1 MLLSARCSLFRAK
14 GFFCNLDVLYGSL
27 GIGKLKFLIP
37 KKNFIFISS
46 CKFFLILVIKT
57 PDPDWIRIGIQP
69 KMLDPNQMNT
79 DPQPWKKVSYLV
91 LREDALFHQD
101 PHWSP
106 QF

>member
-1 MLLSARCSLFRAK
+1 
-14 GFFCNLDVLYGSL
+14 
-27 GIGKLKFLIP
+27 LIP
-37 KKNFIFISS
+37 KKLIFIFS
-46 CKFFLILVIKT
+46 CKFFQFLVIKT
-57 PDPDWIRIGIQP
+57 LDPDWTRIRIGIQP
-69 KMLDPNQMNT
+69 KMLDPDPDQMNADPDQMNA